1 MSREVYWL
9 DANILLRFLTGEPE
23 EMAARSERLLKRAKK
38 GEVLLRVHPVI
49 VAETVWVLQSF
60 YGHPKEDI
68 VAALVPLLTEHGLK
82 VQGSNVVVRAL
93 ESMAE
98 NTVDFADALLAESA
112 RSRGEGVASFDED
125 FRKLNIDLHGP
136 DR

>member
-1 MSREVYWL
+1 LSRGVYWA
-9 DANILLRFLTGEPE
+9 DANILLRFLTGEPP
-23 EMAARSERLLKRAKK
+23 EMSSRSERLLQQARS
-38 GEVLLRVHPVI
+38 EETLLRVHPVV

-60 YGHPKEDI
+60 YDHSREDI
-68 VAALVPLLTEHGLK
+68 AGALVPLLKEHGLK
-82 VQGSNVVVRAL
+82 VEGSNVVVRAL

-98 NTVDFADALLAESA
+98 NNVDFADALLAESA

-125 FRKLNIDLHGP
+125 FRKLDVDLHEP